1 MVRED
6 DRRERE
12 REIVCLCAF
21 SREYLFIYICVTYN
35 IYICKYISHIRLK
48 QFYNLL
54 VFLRHP
60 AVAND
65 PDWFN
70 QKIRR
75 PLESNKRSVDG
86 ITLREPNGMG
96 CSPH

>member
-1 MVRED
+1 V
-6 DRRERE
+6 
-12 REIVCLCAF
+12 V
-21 SREYLFIYICVTYN
+21 
-35 IYICKYISHIRLK
+35 
-48 QFYNLL
+48 
-54 VFLRHP
+54 
-60 AVAND
+60 ND